1 MSRHPGI
8 LFTQK
13 LFGLEAEGKFMTQA
27 ALSPEGRITTGLHS
41 IGCNQKQFAE
51 IAACMQIP
59 VSESLINLCLC
70 GKRSFTPW
78 TAQQL
83 LGLMEEL
90 LALRDYFAQI
100 PINWRD
106 FERVSMLVTT
116 RRVQQAGE
124 DVDRAA
130 AAKAAQ

>member
-1 MSRHPGI
+1 
-8 LFTQK
+8 
-13 LFGLEAEGKFMTQA
+13 MTHA

-78 TAQQL
+78 TSEQL
-83 LGLMEEL
+83 LSLMEEL
-90 LALRDYFAQI
+90 LALRAYYVQI

-106 FERVSMLVTT
+106 FERVSTLIVV

-130 AAKAAQ
+130 AKAAQ

>member
-1 MSRHPGI
+1 
-8 LFTQK
+8 
-13 LFGLEAEGKFMTQA
+13 MTHA
-27 ALSPEGRITTGLHS
+27 ALSPEGRIQTGLHS

-59 VSESLINLCLC
+59 VSESLINLCLN

-78 TAQQL
+78 TSEQL

-90 LALRDYFAQI
+90 LALRDYFKHV

-106 FERVSMLVTT
+106 FERVSTLVTM

-124 DVDRAA
+124 FVDAA

>member
-1 MSRHPGI
+1 
-8 LFTQK
+8 
-13 LFGLEAEGKFMTQA
+13 MTHA
-27 ALSPEGRITTGLHS
+27 TLSPEGRIQTGLHS

-78 TAQQL
+78 TSEQL
-83 LGLMEEL
+83 LALMEEL
-90 LALRDYFAQI
+90 VALRNHLAQI

-106 FERVSMLVTT
+106 FERVSTLIVL
-116 RRVQQAGE
+116 RRAQQAGE

-130 AAKAAQ
+130 AKAAQ

>member
-1 MSRHPGI
+1 
-8 LFTQK
+8 
-13 LFGLEAEGKFMTQA
+13 MTHA

-70 GKRSFTPW
+70 GKRTFTPW
-78 TAQQL
+78 TSEQL
-83 LGLMEEL
+83 LGLMDEL
-90 LALRDYFAQI
+90 LALRNHYKGI
-100 PINWRD
+100 PIDWRD
-106 FERVSMLVTT
+106 FERVSTLLVL
-116 RRVQQAGE
+116 RRAQQAGE

-130 AAKAAQ
+130 AKAAQ